1 MRNNFLI
8 IWLFSLTAACSYN
21 PNPNGPG
28 WTTDRDE
35 RDTDERLVTLGWE
48 LVEYGKWYKTG
59 YNTFSPERGFS
70 PRNWGKWEL
79 TKFGRPD
86 SIYVSF
92 AEGKNRI
99 PDLFYDLHFVKEDY
113 TLIWQ
118 VGYNQDKDHYYIDG
132 FRSNQDGSKYT
143 ASHKP
148 YLWMGF
154 TEEESFITQKG
165 VLGFEVGKTVFKEV
179 YNDTL
184 NDSLYNYLGVEFLF
198 EKDTLHE
205 IKIEHQNHLK
215 TKEGVCFYS
224 HYLEIPRLMGEP
236 EETTVDL
243 SHWYPSIPEIDSYT
257 YGNLTFVSTWSRTML
272 ILIKNR

>member
-1 MRNNFLI
+1 M
-8 IWLFSLTAACSYN
+8 
-21 PNPNGPG
+21 G
-28 WTTDRDE
+28 WK
-35 RDTDERLVTLGWE
+35 

-86 SIYVSF
+86 TIYVTF
-92 AEGKNRI
+92 AEGENRKS
-99 PDLFYDLHFVKEDY
+99 DLFYDLHFVKKDY
-113 TLIWQ
+113 TLTWQ
-118 VGYNQDKDHYYIDG
+118 VGYNQEEDHYYIDG
-132 FRSNQDGSKYT
+132 FRSNQKGSEYT

-154 TEEESFITQKG
+154 TEEQSIITQKG
-165 VLGFEVGKTVFKEV
+165 VLGFEVGKTQFSEV

-184 NDSLYNYLGVEFLF
+184 NDSLYNYLGIEFQF
-198 EKDTLHE
+198 ENELLQE

-215 TKEGVCFYS
+215 TKEGECFYS
-224 HYLEIPRLMGEP
+224 HYLDIPQQMGEP
-236 EETTVDL
+236 DETTTDL
-243 SHWYPSIPEIDSYT
+243 SNWYPSIPKMDCYT

-272 ILIKNR
+272 ILIKNRQ